1 MSSSLFKYF
10 GEQHDGSDS
19 QKLFWQGGLSAPFR
33 GPYAPTLTQDELDTK
48 VEVQMDFHQRFFN
61 LTIKEE
67 ADEYSWVMDRIVNGL
82 FKLHYIDRH
91 VDHTAG
97 RTTVQVEWSQCYA
110 QLSPRAKDARS
121 TRVPITIKES
131 ATKPEP
137 SLAGLQDPSA
147 GI

>member
-10 GEQHDGSDS
+10 GEQHAGQDG

-33 GPYAPTLTQDELDTK
+33 GPYAPTLTQEELDTK
-48 VEVQMDFHQRFFN
+48 VEVQMDFHQQFFN
-61 LTIKEE
+61 LAIEKDAT
-67 ADEYSWVMDRIVNGL
+67 EYAWIMDRIVNGL

-91 VDHTAG
+91 VDHVAG
-97 RTTVQVEWSQCYA
+97 KATVQLEWSQCYA

-121 TRVPITIKES
+121 THAPISIPGTPTVP
-131 ATKPEP
+131 AA